1 MKKDTRSISQALQD
15 LAGVDDA
22 VLYCNAKGVAA
33 LKTGKLDGANRTLM
47 ERIDGFRSVE
57 QLLAMSGDL
66 TSVHGVLGNLMAAG
80 LVESIS
86 AEDDDD
92 FPVAEEAAPAPAP
105 APPKVVEATKPVE
118 APKSKAAEA
127 PKAMPAEAAKPTP
140 VPAAKPAPVP
150 AAKPAPATAAK
161 PTTEAATKPKTAE
174 VAKPKPAEATPAP
187 KAKAAEARQAPT
199 PAAEPE
205 EEELDE
211 LANAKLLL
219 QRESEHFLGASA
231 EKLRARI
238 NDSHSIEEIY
248 DLIVKIRAHV
258 ARKTGDADSDK
269 FLDQL
274 IDGLAGARKKSKKK

>member
-1 MKKDTRSISQALQD
+1 MKKDTRSISKTLQD

-22 VLYCNAKGVAA
+22 VLYCSAKGLAA
-33 LKTGKLDGANRTLM
+33 LKAGKLDGANRTLM

-66 TSVHGVLGNLMAAG
+66 TSVHGVLGKLMAAG

-86 AEDDDD
+86 ADDDDD
-92 FPVAEEAAPAPAP
+92 FPAAEEAAPAPAP
-105 APPKVVEATKPVE
+105 PKAVEVAKQKPVE
-118 APKSKAAEA
+118 TPKPKAIEAPKPKAAE
-127 PKAMPAEAAKPTP
+127 T
-140 VPAAKPAPVP
+140 
-150 AAKPAPATAAK
+150 
-161 PTTEAATKPKTAE
+161 
-174 VAKPKPAEATPAP
+174 P
-187 KAKAAEARQAPT
+187 KAKAAEASKPIPDAAPKPKPVEAAKPKPVEAA
-199 PAAEPE
+199 PAKPKAAEVKPAPPEPE

-219 QRESEHFLGASA
+219 QHEAEQFLGASA

-238 NDSHSIEEIY
+238 DDSRSIEEIY
-248 DLIVKIRAHV
+248 DLIVKIRSHV

-274 IDGLAGARKKSKKK
+274 IAGLAGARKKAKKK